1 MATVGD
7 LLIPIEKMGES
18 KIQFFKNMTDII
30 AKKDGQLALEEL
42 VNALIH
48 QYKLISDLLNVAK
61 SDHSDPITDYDQL
74 VLDLLEVIQFFLRTH
89 GE

>member
-1 MATVGD
+1 M
-7 LLIPIEKMGES
+7 
-18 KIQFFKNMTDII
+18 
-30 AKKDGQLALEEL
+30 

>member
-30 AKKDGQLALEEL
+30 AKKDG
-42 VNALIH
+42 
-48 QYKLISDLLNVAK
+48 
-61 SDHSDPITDYDQL
+61 
-74 VLDLLEVIQFFLRTH
+74 
-89 GE
+89 